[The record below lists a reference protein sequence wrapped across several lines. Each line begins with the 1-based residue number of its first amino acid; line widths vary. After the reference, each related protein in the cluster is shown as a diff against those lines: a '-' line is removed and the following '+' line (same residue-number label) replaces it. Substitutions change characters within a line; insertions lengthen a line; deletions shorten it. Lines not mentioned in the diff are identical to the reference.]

1 MSKTLL
7 KSALAAAVALS
18 AVAVAAP
25 AAAQVNGMAV
35 TEPAVAV
42 ASSQALQNAFQLINT
57 TYTTQIQQRDLLA
70 NQRNDVLRTLDVNND
85 GQLDE
90 AEQASLTE
98 TSPVVQQI
106 NGIDQQIAAAEAPVQ
121 LARLFVVNQVGQQ
134 YAAAVQQV
142 ISDRSI
148 QVMLS
153 PEAIVYAADGM
164 DVTQLVVTALNTR
177 LPSVSITPPAE
188 WQPTQATV
196 TLFQQVQQVFAL
208 AARAQQAQAQAAGGA
223 QQPAVEGR

>member
-1 MSKTLL
+1 MSKTFL

-35 TEPAVAV
+35 HDPAVVV
-42 ASSQALQNAFQLINT
+42 ASSQALRNAFQLINT
-57 TYTTQIQQRDLLA
+57 TYTTQIQQGELLA

-134 YAAAVQQV
+134 YAASVQQV
-142 ISDRSI
+142 ISDRRI

-177 LPSVSITPPAE
+177 LPSVSITPPAG